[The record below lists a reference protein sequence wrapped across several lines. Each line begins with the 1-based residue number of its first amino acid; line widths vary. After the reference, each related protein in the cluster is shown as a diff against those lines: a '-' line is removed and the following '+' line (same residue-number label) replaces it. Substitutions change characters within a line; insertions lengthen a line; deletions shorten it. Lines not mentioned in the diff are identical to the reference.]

1 MPLRST
7 SLSWK
12 RRIGGRRGIG
22 AMNNKSDWEDGT
34 KESVVEAENY
44 GMKERPIGRLTQGS
58 KNCRTI
64 RKR

>member
-1 MPLRST
+1 
-7 SLSWK
+7 
-12 RRIGGRRGIG
+12 
-22 AMNNKSDWEDGT
+22 MNNKSDWEDGT
-34 KESVVEAENY
+34 KELVVEAENY